1 VRKFSLDKIDVEC
14 TAFGKNVGF
23 WQFTGTL
30 PIVVPH
36 KQVLRVPIRVKYR
49 ISGFFGLF

>member
-36 KQVLRVPIRVKYR
+36 KQVFTGTYQGKIQDFR
-49 ISGFFGLF
+49 FFGLF